1 MLQVLVVARNER
13 GESVAAALR
22 QGRPDWRVTAVSALP
37 LIQQELTTRQI
48 DVLVLDLAYGDGVR
62 WVQQWQRQM
71 RAAGKTAVASPLI
84 LLIPAHASFPQAEQ
98 QAHLLALPELLN
110 RVAQRVNLPLSGTN
124 LLADVVGMTTDV
136 VLVTTEEQIIIYV
149 NQTVSEV
156 LGYEAAE
163 LIGRP
168 LDILLPARYRAIH
181 REHLAAFGRSELQEI
196 AKAKRAP
203 LVARHHDGFEVA
215 VEISIMKL
223 KRNGRTYF
231 AALLHDISA
240 REKAATALLQYAHR
254 LEVLREIDQ
263 AILAARSPQEVGQTT
278 LAHLQHIIPFQQAN
292 IILFTSPR
300 KSAGATPSSFLP
312 GGGALIASLNT
323 PQSHLGSPD
332 HLLALHDEAAMAA
345 LLHGEA
351 RVVNNL
357 PAMPEPLFLEQELLR
372 QGVQAYMLAPLSVRE
387 GMVGLISLLAE
398 QPDCFNEGHVEIL
411 RDAARSVALAIQQAR
426 LLEEERTQRQLTETL
441 QEVAHILSSTLDLQQ
456 VLRIIL
462 DQLARVIAYDSALV
476 MLLQDDD
483 LRLVAQ
489 SVQESEPP
497 CSEQQFKN
505 LSHIQAVLNSGA
517 PILISD
523 TAVDGRWQPCHE
535 NSSTRSWLGIPLIA
549 KGIVIGLLSL
559 SKKEPAYYTH
569 QDAEFALTFALQAA
583 IAVENAQ
590 LYSRAI
596 REIEER
602 RRVEAALQAE
612 RTHLAAHVKERTA
625 ELSAANAQLARAV
638 RARDEF
644 LASMSHELRTP
655 LNAILGMTEVL
666 QTGAFGDLSDRQQNM
681 LQTIVRSGYH
691 LLELINDILDIAKI
705 EAGQLVLQSFPLPLP
720 SVYLSCLNLVNPQAA
735 KKQIHVQCS
744 ASQDISMVWG
754 DELRIQQ
761 ILINLLNNAIKFT
774 PAGGQ
779 VGLEVSSD
787 PVRNTVYFTVWD
799 TGIGMSLSDVRQ
811 LFSGPNGPRPFV
823 QLDSGLSR
831 QYEGTGLGLSL
842 VYHLTELQGGSLT
855 IRSEVGQGSRLTVA
869 LPGESILKVA
879 DAHENEDITPLSLRG
894 KMILLAE
901 DNELYARAI
910 STHLLG
916 QGYRLVVA
924 HTGPQAVQ
932 QARNTLPDLM
942 ILDLQMPEVGGLEA
956 LHLIREN
963 VEAQHIPVILT
974 SALNMSGDQ
983 EYYLQQGADA
993 FLLKP
998 LYLPELAAKIEEL
1011 LCRETRV

>member
-1 MLQVLVVARNER
+1 MLQVLVVARGEQ

-22 QGRPDWRVTAVSALP
+22 QDRPDWQVTAVSALP
-37 LIQQELTTRQI
+37 LIQQELAARQI

-71 RAAGKTAVASPLI
+71 RTAGKTAAAFPLI
-84 LLIPAHASFPQAEQ
+84 LLISSHATLPQTEQ
-98 QAHLLALPELLN
+98 QEHLLALPELIN
-110 RVAQRVNLPLSGTN
+110 RVAQRVTPSLSGTD
-124 LLADVVGMTTDV
+124 LLADVVGLTTDV
-136 VLVTTEEQIIIYV
+136 VIVTTEEQTILYV
-149 NQTVSEV
+149 NQTVSQV

-163 LIGRP
+163 LIGRS
-168 LDILLPARYRAIH
+168 LDILLPTRYRAIH

-203 LVARHHDGFEVA
+203 LVARHRNGSEVA

-223 KRNGRTYF
+223 QRNGHTYF

-263 AILAARSPQEVGQTT
+263 AILAARSPQEVGQTALT
-278 LAHLQHIIPFQQAN
+278 YLQHIIPFQQAN
-292 IILFTSPR
+292 IILFARPRISADAAPSPR
-300 KSAGATPSSFLP
+300 LS
-312 GGGALIASLNT
+312 GGSTLIASLNT
-323 PQSHLGSPD
+323 DQSHLGSPD
-332 HLLALHDEAAMAA
+332 HLLALPDGDTMAA
-345 LLHGEA
+345 LLSGEV
-351 RVVNNL
+351 RLVNNL
-357 PAMPEPLFLEQELLR
+357 AAVPEPLSFEQELLH
-372 QGVQAYMLAPLSVRE
+372 QGVKAYMLAPLSVRE
-387 GMVGLISLLAE
+387 GLVGLITLLAE
-398 QPDCFNEGHVEIL
+398 QPELFNEGHVDIL

-441 QEVAHILSSTLDLQQ
+441 QEVARILSSTLDQQQ

-462 DQLARVIAYDSALV
+462 DQLARVIAYDTALV
-476 MLLQDDD
+476 MLLQEDD
-483 LRLVAQ
+483 LLLVAQ
-489 SVQESEPP
+489 SSQESELP
-497 CSEQQFKN
+497 CSEHQYRN
-505 LSHIQAVLNSGA
+505 LSHIQEVLSSGT
-517 PILISD
+517 PVLISD
-523 TAVDGRWQPCHE
+523 TAVDGRWQPHHE
-535 NSSTRSWLGIPLIA
+535 NDSTRSWLGIPLIA

-569 QDAEFALTFALQAA
+569 QDADFALTFALQAA

-602 RRVEAALQAE
+602 RRAETALQAE
-612 RTHLAAHVKERTA
+612 RAHLAARVKERTA

-666 QTGAFGDLSDRQQNM
+666 QTGAFGALNEKQQNM

-691 LLELINDILDIAKI
+691 LLELVNDILDIAKI

-735 KKQIHVQCS
+735 KKQIHIQCS
-744 ASQDISMVWG
+744 ASQDASMVWG
-754 DELRIQQ
+754 DELRVQQ

-774 PAGGQ
+774 PEGGQ

-787 PVRNTVYFTVWD
+787 PARRTVYFTVWD

-869 LPGESILKVA
+869 LPGESILKA
-879 DAHENEDITPLSLRG
+879 AESHEPAEATPLALQN
-894 KMILLAE
+894 KTILLAE

-910 STHLLG
+910 STYLLG
-916 QGYRLVVA
+916 QGYRLVLA

-932 QARNTLPDLM
+932 QARNTPADLI
-942 ILDLQMPEVGGLEA
+942 ILDLQMPELGGLEA
-956 LHLIREN
+956 LRLIREN
-963 VEAQHIPVILT
+963 AETSHTPTILT
-974 SALNMSGDQ
+974 TALNMSGDQ

-998 LYLPELAAKIEEL
+998 LYLPELSAKIKEL
-1011 LCRETRV
+1011 LRRPSA